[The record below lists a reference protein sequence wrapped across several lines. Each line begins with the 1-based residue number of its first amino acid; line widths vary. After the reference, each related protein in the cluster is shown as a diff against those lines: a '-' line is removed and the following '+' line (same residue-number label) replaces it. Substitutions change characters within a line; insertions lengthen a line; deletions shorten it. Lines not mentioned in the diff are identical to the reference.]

1 MGLKSFLLRL
11 LAFLFIAFIGF
22 YYTGKFDNSDHDFTN
37 DNNVLSLKYK
47 NRFDSLDILF
57 VGNSY
62 CYSGI
67 IPQYFDS
74 INYRTYNLG
83 ISTAGAFFYELV
95 VNEYLKNC
103 KQQPKSIY
111 FLISPTTFSTL
122 SDNFL
127 AYPIHRYLENPISNE
142 AATLEYNLYRT
153 YIEMMHKSFKKGCNN
168 ILKNKQKDD
177 NYHEL
182 ITSKGYVKNND
193 VCTQKII
200 NQTQH
205 LYYPLRSNV
214 FSDHKLVYLLKYLRE
229 LRDKSK
235 IEIVFFDL
243 PTYKL
248 KDYFNSLFILKYDSI
263 RDNLKKEF
271 KFVSLDTTLNI
282 SNFQNIDHLNESG
295 ARVVTRRLINLIEST
310 QNKDRISK

>member
-1 MGLKSFLLRL
+1 MGFKSFLLRL
-11 LAFLFIAFIGF
+11 LAFIFIAFIGF
-22 YYTGKFDNSDHDFTN
+22 YFTSKFDNSDHDFTN

-67 IPQYFDS
+67 IPQYLDS

-103 KQQPKSIY
+103 KQQPKAIY
-111 FLISPTTFSTL
+111 FLISPTTFSTF

-127 AYPIHRYLENPISNE
+127 AYPIHRYLEKPISNE
-142 AATLEYNLYRT
+142 EVTLKYNLHRT
-153 YIEMMHKSFKKGCNN
+153 YIEMMHKSFKKGCKN
-168 ILKNKQKDD
+168 ILKNRQKDD

-182 ITSKGYVKNND
+182 ITSKGYIKSND

-235 IEIVFFDL
+235 IEVVIFDL

-248 KDYFNSLFILKYDSI
+248 EDYFNSPFILKYDSI
-263 RDNLKKEF
+263 KNNFKKEF
-271 KFVSLDTTLNI
+271 KFVALDSTL
-282 SNFQNIDHLNESG
+282 SNSNYQNIDHLNESG

-310 QNKDRISK
+310 QNKER